1 MRLCAGLGY
10 SSSCG
15 CSATDAEVHT
25 LTESTIHIP
34 TMIKSYSCINM
45 YIFEGKIYQATNFW
59 LQRNGKL
66 PSPVK
71 GLPIC
76 SSL

>member
-1 MRLCAGLGY
+1 MIFMTTHGQNITTERTTTVTTTE
-10 SSSCG
+10 
-15 CSATDAEVHT
+15 AT
-25 LTESTIHIP
+25 
-34 TMIKSYSCINM
+34 
-45 YIFEGKIYQATNFW
+45 TN
-59 LQRNGKL
+59 RTNEKL